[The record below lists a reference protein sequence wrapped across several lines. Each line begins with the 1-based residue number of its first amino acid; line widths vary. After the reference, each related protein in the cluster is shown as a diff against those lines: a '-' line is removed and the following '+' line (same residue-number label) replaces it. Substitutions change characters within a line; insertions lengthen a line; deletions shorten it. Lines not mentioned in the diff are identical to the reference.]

1 MSATAELTRKDFQSD
16 QDVRWCPGCGDYAIL
31 KAVQTVFPTLGIPK
45 EKLGT
50 VMGVT
55 LRGIHHLTKND
66 DAEGLDPKL
75 VAYLE
80 DELGLNEK
88 QIQSVEEIAQKFSGD
103 WKKGSK
109 KGSPEKGRS
118 DGDFDRKSVMDRIEG
133 AVKRGEMT
141 REEADAKYLEIK
153 KRLAQKRKDV

>member
-1 MSATAELTRKDFQSD
+1 
-16 QDVRWCPGCGDYAIL
+16 
-31 KAVQTVFPTLGIPK
+31 
-45 EKLGT
+45 
-50 VMGVT
+50 MGVT

-88 QIQSVEEIAQKFSGD
+88 QIQSVEQVAQKFSGD

-109 KGSPEKGRS
+109 KGSHEKGRS
-118 DGDFDRKSVMDRIEG
+118 EDGDFDWKSVIDRIEG

-141 REEADAKYLEIK
+141 REEADAEYLEIK
-153 KRLAQKRKDV
+153 KRLAQKHKDV